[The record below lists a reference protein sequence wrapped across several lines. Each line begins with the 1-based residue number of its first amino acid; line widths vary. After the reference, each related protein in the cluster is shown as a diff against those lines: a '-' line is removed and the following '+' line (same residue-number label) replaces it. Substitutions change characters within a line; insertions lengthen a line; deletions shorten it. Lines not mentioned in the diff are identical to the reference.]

1 MYDLKEMKYMNIVH
15 KKWLHMIPGEQR
27 FSSTESRGQS
37 EGDTE
42 MGI

>member
-1 MYDLKEMKYMNIVH
+1 MKYMNIVTQE
-15 KKWLHMIPGEQR
+15 MAANVVGEQR
-27 FSSTESRGQS
+27 FSSTQSQAQS